1 MKQIPTN
8 KYLKDTI
15 EDALKKVGSQHAIN
29 KEVLIAI
36 CKELLKL
43 RGEKE

>member
-1 MKQIPTN
+1 MKQVPTN
-8 KYLKDTI
+8 KYLKETI
-15 EDALKKVGSQHAIN
+15 KDASKKIGSQHAIN